1 MGPGSPPARGDL
13 RQQLGVLAGAAEDFS
28 NASAALRERNGEQAA
43 DILRRGARK
52 LEEASADWRKLAGEL
67 SPQEAKSA
75 GAPGDPFALLTI
87 PAAEPTAAGERGM
100 LEERIRARLRGL
112 HQPYLQLVE
121 RKADLLE
128 TEELIRTCR
137 DGVNAGQLRDA
148 ALALNAVIEN
158 MQRLQAPTGQP

>member
-1 MGPGSPPARGDL
+1 
-13 RQQLGVLAGAAEDFS
+13 
-28 NASAALRERNGEQAA
+28 
-43 DILRRGARK
+43 
-52 LEEASADWRKLAGEL
+52 
-67 SPQEAKSA
+67 
-75 GAPGDPFALLTI
+75 
-87 PAAEPTAAGERGM
+87 M